1 MQKIIASLK
10 LLCVPLLIGLV
21 NTALQTL
28 QAVRQTGRALDWH
41 GVELDL
47 ARQAFVWQA
56 AVALLL
62 TFGIGAPYFRW
73 CLRRQREGY
82 GVWLSGWLLVHALQ
96 LVFTFIAAL
105 HSQQWLPLASLLL
118 SIVVVSGVWWAL
130 FYAGE

>member
-1 MQKIIASLK
+1 MQKIIATLK

-21 NTALQTL
+21 NTALSAL
-28 QAVRQTGRALDWH
+28 HALRQTGRTMDWR
-41 GVELDL
+41 GVEIDL

-56 AVALLL
+56 GVSLLL
-62 TFGIGAPYFRW
+62 TVCIGAPYFRW

-96 LVFTFIAAL
+96 LVFTFIAGL

-118 SIVVVSGVWWAL
+118 SIVVVSSVWWGL

>member
-1 MQKIIASLK
+1 MQKIIAMLK

-28 QAVRQTGRALDWH
+28 QALRQTGRALDWH

-56 AVALLL
+56 VVALLL
-62 TFGIGAPYFRW
+62 TFAIGAPYFRW

-82 GVWLSGWLLVHALQ
+82 GVWLSGWLLVHAPQ
-96 LVFTFIAAL
+96 LVFTFIAGQ
-105 HSQQWLPLASLLL
+105 HSQQWFPLASLLL